1 MKKKNVLALLF
12 VLVFLFSSFGANA
25 AEPTGGTKNLTSS
38 LKIVPESGRNMN
50 AAEAKKITSASI
62 KLLDGTIKND
72 EKDKNVLISPTSI
85 MFAFGL
91 AENAARGRT
100 RSQMEKVING
110 GLKTADDNQ
119 ILCKLM
125 RDMESDEEVKWNVAN
140 SIWIR
145 DRNDVKVKDSYLR
158 TAGAFYDADIFKAPF
173 DPSTVEDING
183 WVNKN
188 TNEMIPKIIEELD
201 KSAVAC
207 LINAIA
213 FEGSWA
219 EPFNDYQIAKDS
231 DFINSDGTIS
241 KVNMLCGKES
251 GYFNLN
257 GANGFKKYYKGGE
270 YAFVGIEMPKG
281 VSTADYIS
289 KLSKNPSSFN
299 KALSNVQYDKDVR
312 IKMPEYQ
319 LDYDI
324 EMSDTL
330 KKMGITDAF
339 DKNRADLYNMFV
351 KDPGS
356 NYYFDKVIHK
366 THIEVDKNGTKAA
379 AATAIIMV
387 KATSVQPFKEPL
399 EINLD
404 HAFVYAIIDTKNN
417 TPVFIG
423 CVNSLQK

>member
-1 MKKKNVLALLF
+1 MKKRNVLALLF
-12 VLVFLFSSFGANA
+12 VLVFLFSSFGARA

-38 LKIVPESGRNMN
+38 LKIIPESGRDMN
-50 AAEAKKITSASI
+50 AAEAKKLTSASI
-62 KLLDGTIKND
+62 KLLNNTIKYD
-72 EKDKNVLISPTSI
+72 KKDANVLISPTSI

-100 RSQMEKVING
+100 KKQMEDIING
-110 GLKTADDNQ
+110 GLKTADNNQ
-119 ILCKLM
+119 VLCKLM
-125 RDMESDEEVKWNVAN
+125 RDMESDENVEWNVAN
-140 SIWIR
+140 SVWLK
-145 DRNDVKVKDSYLR
+145 DSNDVKVKDSYLR
-158 TAGAFYDADIFKAPF
+158 KVGAYYDADIFKAPF

-183 WVNKN
+183 WVNTN
-188 TNEMIPKIIEELD
+188 TNQMIPKIIEELD
-201 KSAVAC
+201 KSAIAC

-213 FEGSWA
+213 FEASWQ
-219 EPFNDYQIAKDS
+219 EPFNDYQIVKDA
-231 DFINSDGTIS
+231 DFINSDKSIT

-257 GANGFKKYYKGGE
+257 GANGFKKLYKGGD
-270 YAFVGIEMPKG
+270 YAFVGIEMPEG

-299 KALSNVQYDKDVR
+299 KALSNMKYDKDVR

-324 EMSDTL
+324 EMSEML
-330 KKMGITDAF
+330 KKAGITDAF
-339 DKNRADLYNMFV
+339 DKNRADLYNMFER
-351 KDPGS
+351 DPGS

-387 KATSVQPFKEPL
+387 KATSVQPVKEPL

>member
-1 MKKKNVLALLF
+1 MKKRNVLALLF
-12 VLVFLFSSFGANA
+12 VLVFLFSSFGASA
-25 AEPTGGTKNLTSS
+25 AEPTGGTKNLTST
-38 LKIVPESGRNMN
+38 LKIVPESGRDMN
-50 AAEAKKITSASI
+50 AAEAKKLTSASI
-62 KLLDGTIKND
+62 KLLNNTIKYD
-72 EKDKNVLISPTSI
+72 KKDANVLISPTSI

-100 RSQMEKVING
+100 KKQMEDIING
-110 GLKTADDNQ
+110 GLKTADNNQ
-119 ILCKLM
+119 VLCKLM
-125 RDMESDEEVKWNVAN
+125 RDMESDENVEWNVAN
-140 SIWIR
+140 SVWLK
-145 DRNDVKVKDSYLR
+145 DSNDVKVKDSYLR
-158 TAGAFYDADIFKAPF
+158 TVGAYYDADIFKAPF

-183 WVNKN
+183 WVNTN
-188 TNEMIPKIIEELD
+188 TNQMIPKIIEELD

-213 FEGSWA
+213 FEASWQ
-219 EPFNDYQIAKDS
+219 EPFNDYQIVKDA
-231 DFINSDGTIS
+231 DFINSDKSIS

-257 GANGFKKYYKGGE
+257 GANGFKKLYKGGD
-270 YAFVGIEMPKG
+270 YAFVGIEMPEG
-281 VSTADYIS
+281 TSTADYIS

-299 KALSNVQYDKDVR
+299 KALSNMKYDKDVR

-324 EMSDTL
+324 EMSDML
-330 KKMGITDAF
+330 KKAGITDAF

-351 KDPGS
+351 RDPGS

-379 AATAIIMV
+379 AATAIIMI
-387 KATSVQPFKEPL
+387 KATSVQPIKEPL
-399 EINLD
+399 DINLD